1 MKIADAVTILQSVLN
16 DTARLHRMATEGR
29 FKEAAKESQLSH
41 LPRSGGGHYMCSEKA
56 ERRLAEL
63 AQSRVNDDKSLKG
76 RIWLRTFHNPLKK
89 ELARRGIENQEAIT
103 EKTTKEMLQ
112 AARSAALATLTTRR
126 YCFPVFCIEEKRVDE
141 FTLGA
146 VHFQR
151 TDKFL
156 DQHRQ
161 AWDCSVE
168 KERLEAKAETR
179 FKADENWPS
188 KLRGHTL
195 THLKKHGW
203 IASVEIREAE
213 PDVGWQKAES
223 VIDLTMSGLRLLL
236 PRQSGS
242 FIGLADAPR
251 EQQHS
256 AGVSITGNEDYAAR
270 LSSTFLNPG
279 VEPNFLSE
287 SYRVI
292 PGFADLEQVLQKLP
306 LWEARSAAED
316 RLLAGLTWFGEAW
329 KESRADARLVKF
341 TICLEGLLMT
351 GQKEGL
357 TEQLAER
364 LALMAEA
371 EYAQVREYY
380 DDARAVYAARSKIVH
395 GESAQDYT
403 DFKNLSRTAED
414 LARVGVLGFA
424 CLCPLLPPAGDLNRM
439 LSEFFT
445 ARKLGGPDE
454 ARNAIRSINDRHR
467 PEHIAKPMGQA
478 VKP

>member
-1 MKIADAVTILQSVLN
+1 MKIADAITILQSVL
-16 DTARLHRMATEGR
+16 DDSARLHKMAGEGR
-29 FKEAAKESQLSH
+29 FKEAAEESRLSH
-41 LPRSGGGHYMCSEKA
+41 LPRSGGGHYMCSERA
-56 ERRLAEL
+56 EQRLAEL
-63 AQSRVNDDKSLKG
+63 AQSRINEDKSLKG
-76 RIWLRTFHNPLKK
+76 RIWLRTFHDPLKK

-103 EKTTKEMLQ
+103 EKVAKEMLQ
-112 AARSAALATLTTRR
+112 VARSAALATLTTRR
-126 YCFPVFCIEEKRVDE
+126 YCFPIFCIDEKDVDE
-141 FTLGA
+141 FTLGV

-151 TDKFL
+151 TEKFL
-156 DQHRQ
+156 AQHQQ
-161 AWDCSVE
+161 AWDRSIE
-168 KERLEAKAETR
+168 KERLKAEAETR
-179 FKADENWPS
+179 FKADPKWPN
-188 KLRGHTL
+188 KLRVHAL

-223 VIDLTMSGLRLLL
+223 VVDLTMSGLRLLL
-236 PRQSGS
+236 PRRSGS
-242 FIGLADAPR
+242 FIGLADAPH

-256 AGVSITGNEDYAAR
+256 AGVSITDGEDYESR
-270 LSSTFLNPG
+270 LSRSFLDPN
-279 VEPNFLSE
+279 VEQNFLSA

-292 PGFADLEQVLQKLP
+292 PGFADLEQVLKKLS
-306 LWEARSAAED
+306 LWDSRSAAED
-316 RLLAGLTWFGEAW
+316 RLIAGLTWFGEAW

-395 GESAQDYT
+395 GESAQNYT
-403 DFKNLSRTAED
+403 DFRKLSRTAED

-424 CLCPLLPPAGDLNRM
+424 CLCPLLPPTGDLNKM

-445 ARKLGGPDE
+445 ARKLGGPEE
-454 ARNAIRSINDRHR
+454 ARNAIHSINARHR
-467 PEHIAKPMGQA
+467 TGQITET
-478 VKP
+478 